1 MAVTTEQYLT
11 NNFLKKA
18 IRAYKK
24 GVVPEK
30 EFKENLTR
38 LLKRLDPIV
47 ISGVVKSKGSLSVF
61 VSDLRKKN
69 ETMLRLDLCLHS
81 ISEQI
86 KLLKEC
92 CHFIALLHSECNL
105 NKPSKCDSDL
115 DEMFDVPAPHQTTK
129 VQTAHGEFNV
139 SELKDGTNFKSSQ
152 LNLTK
157 FVDVVSKSK
166 LEKFQVDLLNAF
178 DKSIIPPTREV
189 LIGDF
194 NMDLH
199 KGGAFLTK
207 FSSSNQVYANL
218 IAQNK
223 TNPNLN
229 LKKENSM
236 KITRPVLVGNI
247 NILEASPE
255 VLGNIIREANKQ
267 ITQMADLAVESKH
280 FENEQNS
287 LKEVVKLC
295 VTQLDKDIK

>member
-1 MAVTTEQYLT
+1 M
-11 NNFLKKA
+11 
-18 IRAYKK
+18 
-24 GVVPEK
+24 VPEK

-81 ISEQI
+81 ISEQR

-139 SELKDGTNFKSSQ
+139 SELKDETNFKSSQ

-199 KGGAFLTK
+199 KG
-207 FSSSNQVYANL
+207 
-218 IAQNK
+218 
-223 TNPNLN
+223 
-229 LKKENSM
+229 
-236 KITRPVLVGNI
+236 
-247 NILEASPE
+247 
-255 VLGNIIREANKQ
+255 
-267 ITQMADLAVESKH
+267 
-280 FENEQNS
+280 
-287 LKEVVKLC
+287 
-295 VTQLDKDIK
+295 

>member
-69 ETMLRLDLCLHS
+69 ET
-81 ISEQI
+81 
-86 KLLKEC
+86 
-92 CHFIALLHSECNL
+92 
-105 NKPSKCDSDL
+105 KCDSDL